1 MPISRRS
8 FLKGTLVGGV
18 GVAASG
24 LMAPLRVFA
33 EDQPAAAP
41 DAVSTGESPKSWRD
55 APAPIPQDQ
64 LAEIYISDIVIV
76 GAGNAGM
83 AAGMREASANHQSR
97 SLGAASSPIR

>member
-8 FLKGTLVGGV
+8 FLKGTLAGGV

-41 DAVSTGESPKSWRD
+41 DAASAGESPKS
-55 APAPIPQDQ
+55 
-64 LAEIYISDIVIV
+64 
-76 GAGNAGM
+76 
-83 AAGMREASANHQSR
+83 
-97 SLGAASSPIR
+97 